1 MNEPLLLIGFVVL
14 ICILANRFLGKIPI
28 PSLLIFI
35 GLGMFFGENGVL
47 KIAFDN
53 YDVVNI
59 TCSICLIFI
68 MFYGGFGTNLKAA
81 RPVLAPS
88 IVLST
93 LGVAGTAGALALFAH
108 WVLGLPLLESFLIGS
123 VISSTDAASVF
134 NILRSQKLALKYHT
148 DSLLEIESGSND
160 PMSYMLTTVAVALL
174 AGQSISVPLLL
185 AQQMVIGLFF
195 GALFGWLAVKLLHQQ
210 LLPLSGKPHR
220 ILTVYYGFG
229 LCGSLLFQRKR
240 LPQCVFVRHLDWQF
254 SFASKKVPGSLYGC
268 AHPHCTGD
276 HLFPAGSA
284 CHPPFSCRWSLCRP
298 LC

>member
-14 ICILANRFLGKIPI
+14 ICILANRFLEKIPI

-88 IVLST
+88 IVMST

-108 WVLGLPLLESFLIGS
+108 WVLGLPLLESFLVGS

-134 NILRSQKLALKYHT
+134 NISHRLF
-148 DSLLEIESGSND
+148 
-160 PMSYMLTTVAVALL
+160 
-174 AGQSISVPLLL
+174 AGN
-185 AQQMVIGLFF
+185 
-195 GALFGWLAVKLLHQQ
+195 
-210 LLPLSGKPHR
+210 
-220 ILTVYYGFG
+220 
-229 LCGSLLFQRKR
+229 
-240 LPQCVFVRHLDWQF
+240 
-254 SFASKKVPGSLYGC
+254 
-268 AHPHCTGD
+268 
-276 HLFPAGSA
+276 
-284 CHPPFSCRWSLCRP
+284 
-298 LC
+298 